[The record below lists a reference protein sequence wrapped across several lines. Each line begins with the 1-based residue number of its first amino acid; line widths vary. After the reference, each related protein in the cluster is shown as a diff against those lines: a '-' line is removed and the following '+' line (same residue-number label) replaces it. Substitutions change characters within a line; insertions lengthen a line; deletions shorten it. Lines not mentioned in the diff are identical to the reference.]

1 MKTDT
6 RRPRI
11 AVVSPFLDKSHGTE
25 RIVIEWITRLSSE
38 FEFHVYS
45 QEVEDLDLSTVV
57 WHRIPKL
64 RGPHLFNYLWWFAAN
79 RLRRAWDRR
88 FRGLDYDVVF
98 SPGVNCLDADVIS
111 VHIVFGEF
119 FRRVRS
125 ELHFS
130 GNPVRFWP
138 KLLHRWLYYR
148 LIIFLESRVYADTEN
163 ILVLIAKKTAADL
176 DRLYHRR
183 ERCDILYL
191 GLDHSTY
198 HPARRMA
205 LRELSRRTLGI
216 PDDRFQ
222 LLLVGNDLHK
232 KGVRVLFEA
241 LASLSDVPID
251 LMLAGSEDPAPFRAM
266 AADKGLSERVRF
278 LPPRKDVEFYYS
290 VADAYVGPSLED
302 TFALPPAEAMACG
315 MPVVVS
321 RENGVFE
328 IMTHGVDGLILDD
341 PTDAPSL
348 ASMIRTLYH
357 DRDFCER
364 LGAKAVETAR
374 QFTWDQNARD
384 LATIF
389 EEIISRKSRLQ
400 AQTVTQEL

>member
-241 LASLSDVPID
+241 LASLSDLPID
-251 LMLAGSEDPAPFRAM
+251 LMLAGSEDPAPFRVM
-266 AADKGLSERVRF
+266 AAERRLSERVRF

-290 VADAYVGPSLED
+290 VADVYVGPSLED

-315 MPVVVS
+315 LPVVVS

-341 PTDAPSL
+341 PSDAPSL
-348 ASMIRTLYH
+348 ASMIRNLYQ

-374 QFTWDQNARD
+374 QFTWEQNARH
-384 LATIF
+384 LATVF